1 MKKSKS
7 IDKSVVASINYE
19 ITETKIKN
27 GIVYLK
33 IYETP
38 NKSFLGAYKWVKYSS
53 AKEDSAEL
61 KWQNER

>member
-1 MKKSKS
+1 MKKSKPVNKSIIAS
-7 IDKSVVASINYE
+7 IDYE

-38 NKSFLGAYKWVKYSS
+38 NKSYIGAYKWIKYST
-53 AKEDSAEL
+53 AREDSAEL
-61 KWQNER
+61 K